1 MSVEMFSG
9 QVYSQITPQGLVAAM
24 REIVGILV
32 AHTPASLCRVDQDD
46 ADGFNAVVF
55 VGGDRYARL
64 SAVYNGST
72 TSIDL
77 SAGYMDGDTY
87 VPISSTSR
95 TGNAIY
101 NTVFANSVVTIN
113 GGDMWDLIYYC
124 SGSPDTMRL
133 RATKL
138 ISSLDGQTTWA
149 CASYS
154 QGAGS
159 YRAFPDSSCDFVLID
174 GAGYGV
180 TYPTSDFARYS
191 VPSDKLLLFP
201 SNLRVAAN
209 NTLGAPTIGGQRT
222 YLMSGEETIPL
233 PAYTE
238 FRINAWR
245 YVSLGHV
252 AIRST

>member
-1 MSVEMFSG
+1 MSVEKFAG
-9 QVYSQITPQGLVAAM
+9 QTYSQITPQGYVSTM

-32 AHTPASLCRVDQDD
+32 AHTPASLYRVDQDD
-46 ADGFNAVVF
+46 ADGFNAIVF
-55 VGGDRYARL
+55 VGGDRYARM
-64 SAVYNGST
+64 SAVYSSDS
-72 TSIDL
+72 TSIDI

-87 VPISSTSR
+87 VPTASASKTGISR
-95 TGNAIY
+95 AGA
-101 NTVFANSVVTIN
+101 FANSVVVIN
-113 GGDMWDLIYYC
+113 GGDMWELIYYC
-124 SGSPDTMRL
+124 PTDTVRV

-149 CASYS
+149 CGVAFWSE
-154 QGAGS
+154 GS
-159 YRAFPDSSCDFVLID
+159 YPPFPTGGTLDMVVI
-174 GAGYGV
+174 GGGGYIP
-180 TYPTSDFARYS
+180 TYPTSTFARYS

-201 SNLRVAAN
+201 SNLRLSAN
-209 NTLGAPTIGGQRT
+209 NTLGVPTIGGQRT